1 VRIALNVTD
10 PVRPKV
16 LRHNEIFAVQRTEP
30 DFDFPWQTA
39 DAADCR
45 NIDVAGLGFS
55 QFGTSHDQ
63 FRLPSEARDRAPL
76 QRVSQVVIL
85 TGYEKQVVTR
95 VPERVTPAQLVRLR
109 FQVQGV

>member
-1 VRIALNVTD
+1 MRVVLDVAN

-16 LRHNEIFAVQRTEP
+16 FRHDEIFAVQRDEP
-30 DFDFPWQTA
+30 DFDLARQTT
-39 DAADCR
+39 DASYRLDV
-45 NIDVAGLGFS
+45 DVARFGFP
-55 QFGTSHDQ
+55 QFVTSHDQ
-63 FRLPSEARDRAPL
+63 FRLFSEARDRAPL